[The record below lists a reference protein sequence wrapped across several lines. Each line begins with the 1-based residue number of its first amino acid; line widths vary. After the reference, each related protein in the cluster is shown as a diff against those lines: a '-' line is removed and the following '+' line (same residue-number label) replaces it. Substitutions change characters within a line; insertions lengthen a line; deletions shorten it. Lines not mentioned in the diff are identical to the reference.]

1 MAERIFRNYARFDIQ
16 VFIQYAR
23 HIDKYRFEKIFRK
36 LVESIIAD
44 SVNSEMV
51 EEHDKMFEPRTD
63 AEKIFWKS
71 CRELAK
77 KDIKILMKAIENGQK
92 GGRPVATKEEQ
103 QATLDNFTNTFG
115 KPTGV
120 NEVRITKDFKL
131 PAHPYFDSYHKTY
144 PAQLIK
150 NVEQWLV
157 KTKLG
162 KNVEY
167 QWIGKQIQ
175 NFNKRK
181 TGKVF

>member
-1 MAERIFRNYARFDIQ
+1 MIVYKNLASIDLRIMSQCLPKIDRFRVTKLFMALNR
-16 VFIQYAR
+16 
-23 HIDKYRFEKIFRK
+23 
-36 LVESIIAD
+36 SILLDGI
-44 SVNSEMV
+44 EPEEL
-51 EEHDKMFEPRTD
+51 EEHDKIFETKNEY
-63 AEKIFWKS
+63 EKIFWKS

-77 KDIKILMKAIENGQK
+77 KDIKILIKAIENGKK

-115 KPTGV
+115 KPTGA
-120 NEVRITKDFKL
+120 NEVRITKGFKL

-162 KNVEY
+162 ENVDY

>member
-1 MAERIFRNYARFDIQ
+1 MADGLDPKSM
-16 VFIQYAR
+16 
-23 HIDKYRFEKIFRK
+23 DKNDQMFVPKNEHEKI
-36 LVESIIAD
+36 LWESI
-44 SVNSEMV
+44 
-51 EEHDKMFEPRTD
+51 
-63 AEKIFWKS
+63 
-71 CRELAK
+71 RELAK
-77 KDIKILMKAIENGQK
+77 KDMNRALQNIENGQK

-103 QATLDNFTNTFG
+103 QATLDNFTQTFG
-115 KPTGV
+115 KPTGT

-162 KNVEY
+162 ENVDY